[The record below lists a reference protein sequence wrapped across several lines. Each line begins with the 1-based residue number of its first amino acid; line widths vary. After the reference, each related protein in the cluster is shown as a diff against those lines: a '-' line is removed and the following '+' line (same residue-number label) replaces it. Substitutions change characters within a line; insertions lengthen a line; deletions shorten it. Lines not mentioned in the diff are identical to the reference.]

1 MVNYVV
7 KKLLQGCLLIIT
19 VSVFVFLMLH
29 MMPGDP
35 VDLMTDRKVS
45 EEKKQEMRI
54 KYGLDKPL
62 LEQYMNWVGNIFKG
76 DLGISI
82 RTRMP
87 VVKMFSA
94 RLPVTLKLMGISLLL
109 QILIAVPLGLLA
121 AYKKD
126 GIFDRIVVGMS
137 LFFAA
142 IPSFW
147 VAVMLVLVFS
157 VTLKLLPVSGFAS
170 AESYVLPIAAMVL
183 GSIASTI
190 RMTKSEVL
198 DVMREKYVLTAYA
211 KGLNK
216 RTVMVKHVLRNA
228 LILVAV
234 MIFMNIPWLIGG
246 AVIIENIFVI
256 PGMGS
261 LLTSSILNQDFAVVQ
276 ACVLLIAVL
285 TVICNLLSDLVT
297 AILDPRIRIS
307 LGGSGK

>member
-7 KKLLQGCLLIIT
+7 KKLLQGCLLVIT

-62 LEQYMNWVGNIFKG
+62 VEQYFNWVGNIFKG

-87 VVKMFSA
+87 VAKMFSA

-126 GIFDRIVVGMS
+126 GIFDRIVVGIS

-147 VAVMLVLVFS
+147 VAVMLVLIFS

-285 TVICNLLSDLVT
+285 TVICNLISDLVT

>member
-1 MVNYVV
+1 MTKYVV
-7 KKLLQGCLLIIT
+7 KKLLQGCLMVFV
-19 VSVFVFLMLH
+19 VSIFVFLMLH
-29 MMPGDP
+29 LMPGDP

-45 EEKKQEMRI
+45 EEKKQEIRV
-54 KYGLDKPL
+54 KYGLDKSLP
-62 LEQYMNWVGNIFKG
+62 EQYMNWIGNIFQG
-76 DLGISI
+76 DLGTSI

-87 VVKMFSA
+87 VTTMFAA

-109 QILIAVPLGLLA
+109 QILIAVPLGLAA

-126 GIFDRIVVGMS
+126 SIFDRIVVSVS

-147 VAVMLVLVFS
+147 VAVMLILIFG
-157 VTLKLLPVSGFAS
+157 VTLKVLPISGFTS
-170 AESYVLPIAAMVL
+170 AESYILPIAAMVL

-190 RMTKSEVL
+190 RMTKNEVL

-211 KGLNK
+211 KGLPK
-216 RTVMVKHVLRNA
+216 KTVLIKHVLRNA

-234 MIFMNIPWLIGG
+234 MVFMNIPWLVGG

-256 PGMGS
+256 PGMGA

-276 ACVLLIAVL
+276 ACVLLISVL
-285 TVICNLLSDLVT
+285 TVICNLLSDIVT
-297 AILDPRIRIS
+297 AILDPRIRVS
-307 LGGSGK
+307 LEGNTN